1 MTNINNK
8 VDVLIVG
15 GGVCGLFVLSKFEKL
30 GFNVLLI
37 ESSSFLGGQ
46 CNLYLEKKIYNIPL
60 FDEITSREVVEKVVK
75 NVNKSNILLEHQM
88 SSIEEQRM
96 EEDESYLVNILDIKN
111 RINKQISCKY
121 VILACGNGD
130 ITYNKIQI
138 ENAKY
143 FENKTLFYYI
153 KNEKIFKNKDIILTG
168 GGDSVID
175 WCTELHK
182 IANSITI
189 IHRREINKK
198 DNPNFVDFQ
207 QLINNNK
214 IKLYHN
220 HSIKNIIGDID
231 NGTINNITIINNEK
245 NEEEISLKTDY
256 LLVFYGLKSNLNIN
270 FNKLLNV
277 CEKNMM
283 SEKYKNI
290 FAIGDCANYDGKI
303 KNIPISLAEAM
314 KCFIFIVNNEKQ
326 SCISSHHI

>member
-1 MTNINNK
+1 MTSDNK
-8 VDVLIVG
+8 VDILIIG
-15 GGVCGLFVLSKFEKL
+15 GGVCGLFILSKFEKL
-30 GFNVLLI
+30 GFNVLLV

-60 FDEITSREVVEKVVK
+60 CEEITSGEVVEKVVK

-88 SSIEEQRM
+88 SSIEEQM
-96 EEDESYLVNILDIKN
+96 TEGNNYYLVNLLNKKN
-111 RINKQISCKY
+111 NENRQISCKY
-121 VILACGNGD
+121 LILACGNGNV
-130 ITYNKIQI
+130 TYNKLQI

-143 FENKTLFYYI
+143 FENKTLFYSI
-153 KNEKIFKNKDIILTG
+153 KNEKIFKNKDVVLAG

-175 WCTELHK
+175 WCLELYK

-189 IHRREINKK
+189 IHRREIIKK

-207 QLINNNK
+207 RLIDENK
-214 IKLYHN
+214 IKLYYT
-220 HSIKNIIGDID
+220 HSIKNIVGDVDNSVID
-231 NGTINNITIINNEK
+231 NITIINNNDK
-245 NEEEISLKTDY
+245 SEIKIKTDY
-256 LLVFYGLKSNLNIN
+256 LLVFYGLKSNLNTN
-270 FNKLLNV
+270 LNKLLDV

-283 SEKYKNI
+283 SKTHKNI

-314 KCFIFIVNNEKQ
+314 KCFIFIVNKEKQ